1 MLNLFSLLNF
11 PLRRRMEELRPR
23 LYRLAYS
30 WCHDAA
36 LADDLAQE
44 ALIKALSR
52 SDQLR
57 DAQALESWLFSILNN
72 CWRDSLR
79 GRRDFAD
86 VEDLDEAIVD
96 ESPSPEQRYA
106 SRQTV
111 QRVRQAIA
119 TLPLGQRQVI
129 TLVDIEEC
137 SYAAV
142 AAVLDVPVGTVMS
155 RLARARQALK
165 IQLAAKQTPE
175 AQVGHP
181 VTIRRVK

>member
-1 MLNLFSLLNF
+1 MLKLFSLLNF
-11 PLRRRMEELRPR
+11 PLRRRLEELRPR

-30 WCHDAA
+30 WCHDAT

-44 ALIKALSR
+44 ALTKALAR
-52 SDQLR
+52 GEQLR
-57 DAQALESWLFSILNN
+57 DEQALESWLFSILNN
-72 CWRDSLR
+72 CWRDHLR
-79 GRRDFAD
+79 GRREFVD
-86 VEDLDEAIVD
+86 VDDLDVAIVD

-119 TLPLGQRQVI
+119 ALPLGQRQVI
-129 TLVDIEEC
+129 TLVDLEEC

-142 AAVLDVPVGTVMS
+142 AAILGVPVGTVMS

-165 IQLAAKQTPE
+165 QQFSSKQTPE
-175 AQVGHP
+175 TPFDHP
-181 VTIRRVK
+181 AAIRRVK

>member
-1 MLNLFSLLNF
+1 LLNLFSLLNF
-11 PLRRRMEELRPR
+11 PLRRRIEELRPR

-36 LADDLAQE
+36 LADDLAQD

-57 DAQALESWLFSILNN
+57 DAQALESWLFSMLNN

-79 GRRDFAD
+79 ARRDFSD

-111 QRVRQAIA
+111 QRVRLAIA
-119 TLPLGQRQVI
+119 GLPIGQRQVI

-137 SYAAV
+137 SYAVV
-142 AAVLDVPVGTVMS
+142 AAILDLPVGTVMS
-155 RLARARQALK
+155 RLARARQALRQHFMAEQAPK
-165 IQLAAKQTPE
+165 MTPQRAE
-175 AQVGHP
+175 
-181 VTIRRVK
+181 IRRVK

>member
-1 MLNLFSLLNF
+1 LLKLFSLLNF
-11 PLRRRMEELRPR
+11 PLRRRLEELRPR

-30 WCHDAA
+30 WCHDAT

-44 ALIKALSR
+44 ALIKALAR
-52 SDQLR
+52 SEQLR

-72 CWRDSLR
+72 CWRDHLR
-79 GRRDFAD
+79 ARRDFVD
-86 VEDLDEAIVD
+86 VDDLDTAIVD

-119 TLPLGQRQVI
+119 ALPLGQRQVI
-129 TLVDIEEC
+129 TLVDLEEC

-142 AAVLDVPVGTVMS
+142 AAILDVPVGTVMS

-165 IQLAAKQTPE
+165 HQFSTKQSSET
-175 AQVGHP
+175 QVDHP
-181 VTIRRVK
+181 MAIRRVK